1 MYGYNQQSILNI
13 FHIIHHVPPPSTFNT
28 IYSLCE
34 DILFG
39 LYNKNDHP
47 SHLPVR
53 SSRFAMYYP
62 VVKCY
67 TKLRAIDVALMGDMR
82 LAHLLVDFGFT
93 C

>member
-1 MYGYNQQSILNI
+1 MSYYTSCPPPDNI
-13 FHIIHHVPPPSTFNT
+13 FSKTFSYKRHFT
-28 IYSLCE
+28 HAI
-34 DILFG
+34 
-39 LYNKNDHP
+39 KNDHP
-47 SHLPVR
+47 SQLPVR

-67 TKLRAIDVALMGDMR
+67 TKRRAIDVALKGDMR